1 MTAPGLERAP
11 LLQVM
16 TYMQGPG
23 LRLVAPFII
32 SFFVGGVCLSIALM
46 KERMISKA
54 SVYID
59 LVAMGI
65 ALAGGWSASSGFVS
79 SRAVGL
85 TVLAAVSLAQVILGP
100 EWGRGPEC
108 ISVAA

>member
-85 TVLAAVSLAQVILGP
+85 TVLAA
-100 EWGRGPEC
+100 
-108 ISVAA
+108 